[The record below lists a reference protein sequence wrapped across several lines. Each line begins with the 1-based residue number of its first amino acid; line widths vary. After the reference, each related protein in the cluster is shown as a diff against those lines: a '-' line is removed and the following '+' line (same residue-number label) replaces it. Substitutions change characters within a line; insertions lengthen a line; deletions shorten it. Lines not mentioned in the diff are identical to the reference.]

1 MTKSAGNNG
10 TGPTRFHRATKQ
22 RRRLR
27 LALMGPSGSGKTYTA
42 LKLATEMGAKFIGLV
57 DTERSSSELYAEY
70 FDFVVA
76 PLTNFHPKHY
86 MAAVDAAAAEGVD
99 VLIIDSLSH
108 AWIGEGGILD
118 QKDSKNGFDAWRTLT
133 PMHNALVNK
142 ILDYPGHV
150 IITLR
155 SKTAYEVEKDD
166 KGKTSVKKL
175 GLAAEQRSGME
186 YEFDVVLL
194 LDQENTA
201 DVTKTRCHDIKD
213 EQFRKPGKDL
223 AQRLVR
229 WLESDQDR
237 TVERVKSAVTAIE
250 KLVGELLKRGDV
262 DAPARWTK
270 SLEALGLGVVEPEA
284 VDRVARER
292 LLDELTAEYK
302 AVKDRL
308 RELYKAQ
315 GKPAPTAAPEGE
327 ETSE

>member
-1 MTKSAGNNG
+1 MSGQS
-10 TGPTRFHRATKQ
+10 RFHKATKQ

-27 LALMGPSGSGKTYTA
+27 LALMGPSGSGKTFTA
-42 LKLATEMGAKFIGLV
+42 LKLATEMGAKHIGLI
-57 DTERSSSELYAEY
+57 DTERSSSELYAE
-70 FDFVVA
+70 FFEFIVA

-86 MAAVDAAAAEGVD
+86 IAAMDDAAAEGVD

-108 AWIGEGGILD
+108 AWMGEGGILD
-118 QKDSKNGFDAWRTLT
+118 QKDSKSGFDAWRTLT

-142 ILDYPGHV
+142 ILDFPGHV

-213 EQFRKPGKDL
+213 EQFRKPGKEL

-237 TVERVKSAVTAIE
+237 TVERVKNAVTAIE
-250 KLVGELLKRGDV
+250 KLVTELAQRGDPE
-262 DAPARWTK
+262 APARWTA
-270 SLEALGLGVVEPEA
+270 SIETLGLGVIEPETVERA
-284 VDRVARER
+284 ERER
-292 LLDELTAEYK
+292 LLTELTAQYK
-302 AVKDRL
+302 AT
-308 RELYKAQ
+308 KAQ
-315 GKPAPTAAPEGE
+315 LDQMA
-327 ETSE
+327 S